1 MARKH
6 SLTLALIHKS
16 RLRAAVAGDI
26 ESLTFFFLFST
37 RYSLYGLAIQIS
49 SAIVKSRRGLRTG
62 SRPMESCRPAIIVSF
77 GVTAHWRGSSPK
89 RKRGG
94 TVRVGE
100 AGIDSVAEF
109 RGCLTVYRSGV
120 HDSKHSCP
128 APVKRG
134 RAVTILFFL
143 TIRQGRGVSNR
154 SLVFC
159 SAPVVPSPS
168 GISLPSL
175 RMELEC
181 Y

>member
-1 MARKH
+1 MTCIGSGNTPFRSTPVTRNQKLFLPFFTSSYAICGLGNRTPVCYSVIEKGVPHRKRPDGKLPAGNHRQFRCYCPLAR
-6 SLTLALIHKS
+6 
-16 RLRAAVAGDI
+16 
-26 ESLTFFFLFST
+26 
-37 RYSLYGLAIQIS
+37 
-49 SAIVKSRRGLRTG
+49 
-62 SRPMESCRPAIIVSF
+62 
-77 GVTAHWRGSSPK
+77 SSPK

-143 TIRQGRGVSNR
+143 TIRQGRSVPNR

-159 SAPVVPSPS
+159 STPVVPSPS